1 MPHFAA
7 YSSARSCV
15 AARDAD
21 EVDLRRRLRAGGM
34 TSRLMSAVEMI
45 PHFTSGR

>member
-15 AARDAD
+15 
-21 EVDLRRRLRAGGM
+21 RLATATRSIAGDSWAGGM

-45 PHFTSGR
+45 PQVVIGP